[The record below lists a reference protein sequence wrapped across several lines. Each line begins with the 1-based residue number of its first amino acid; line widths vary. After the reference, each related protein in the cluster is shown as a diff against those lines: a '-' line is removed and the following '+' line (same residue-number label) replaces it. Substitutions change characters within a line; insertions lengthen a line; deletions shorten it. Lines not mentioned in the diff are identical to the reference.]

1 MLTQNNMLNI
11 QQFNYMQHPY
21 LLPNFMDVF
30 TWSIPFVGE
39 KVMEIFYSIIK
50 PAEGLEDED
59 DPEAVRNI
67 ELQMMDESKK
77 PAGLSEKAA
86 KIQNKIKSIAR
97 MRLLM
102 KTQKEKS
109 EQMITGSATQGAPG
123 GGLLEGPAGK
133 PPLTP
138 SYKQVLPS
146 QRQGSHE

>member
-1 MLTQNNMLNI
+1 MLNI

-59 DPEAVRNI
+59 DPEAIRNI

-77 PAGLSEKAA
+77 QQGLADKAS
-86 KIQNKIKSIAR
+86 KIQNKIMSIAR

-102 KTQKEKS
+102 RSQKEKS
-109 EQMITGSATQGAPG
+109 EQMISGGAAQGAPG
-123 GGLLEGPAGK
+123 GGLLEGPAGRN
-133 PPLTP
+133 PVIL
-138 SYKQVLPS
+138 SYKQVLS
-146 QRQGSHE
+146 GEGQRYAEREAS